1 LAAWLML
8 PAALT
13 ERLPL
18 ATLTL
23 PRPSALLLGRV
34 TLAAAWVI
42 SVTAPVKA
50 LAVLPRLMAPLAAV
64 KQAGPP
70 IARAGLPAWWM
81 LPAAVTVSAPFATAM
96 LPRLRAL
103 LFARVALPAAG
114 TVRLTAPLKAL
125 AALARL
131 MVPFVAVKL
140 AAPPPA
146 RAVLAAWLILPVLAV
161 TL

>member
-1 LAAWLML
+1 M
-8 PAALT
+8 
-13 ERLPL
+13 
-18 ATLTL
+18 
-23 PRPSALLLGRV
+23 
-34 TLAAAWVI
+34 
-42 SVTAPVKA
+42 
-50 LAVLPRLMAPLAAV
+50 LMAPLVALKPAA
-64 KQAGPP
+64 PLTL
-70 IARAGLPAWWM
+70 RAVLAAWVM

-103 LFARVALPAAG
+103 LFARVALPAAV

-161 TL
+161 TLRLPAAIEAVPRLRDLLFARVTSLAPVLASPTAPLKALAAALRLMA